1 MDRIRIP
8 ESSNVLKGFFFKNLT
23 YVLKNNVPRIEL
35 DFKRYYIQGESE
47 KTEFSDFLI
56 QPVGIWKKQL

>member
-1 MDRIRIP
+1 MNEFIEWNKDTQTGAGIDYPKKIF
-8 ESSNVLKGFFFKNLT
+8 LHC
-23 YVLKNNVPRIEL
+23 NN
-35 DFKRYYIQGESE
+35 IQGESE